1 MVRFRTLAI
10 LFALPLAAASA
21 QQPAAASAQAA
32 VRVTTTSVARVTLV
46 RINPGQIPAY
56 NRDMVDNLIPIYE
69 AYKAAG
75 IITGYTLFNKSTSED
90 ANDWQRG
97 VTLSYANWAALDG
110 LAAKMDPITLKH
122 YGSAEKRT
130 AANQARAAIA
140 TTISS
145 FLTTG
150 QSYTR

>member
-21 QQPAAASAQAA
+21 QQPAAAAQAA
-32 VRVTTTSVARVTLV
+32 VRVTTTSVSRVTLV
-46 RINPGQIPAY
+46 RINTGQMPAY
-56 NRDMVDNLIPIYE
+56 NRDMVENLIPIYE

-75 IITGYTLFNKSTSED
+75 IITSYSLFNKATTED

-97 VTLSYANWAALDG
+97 VMLTYANWAALDG
-110 LAAKMDPITLKH
+110 LGAKTDPITLKH
-122 YGSAEKRT
+122 YGSAEKRN
-130 AANQARAAIA
+130 AAGQARTTIA